1 MDFTDLHKR
10 ISRPNETYT
19 LQKKIEVIPVKNI
32 TKTTLKKDAVGNIIR
47 DTSNIKDEIGNPK
60 TKWEDVQLL
69 QGVIQQQQDLE
80 INTAGSQSK
89 LQYVGYFVPNFKINT
104 NKFEN
109 YRVIVK
115 NDYETLVLRISEFN
129 PNLYYQHN
137 RHHYKIG
144 FIEDKKYD

>member
-1 MDFTDLHKR
+1 M
-10 ISRPNETYT
+10 
-19 LQKKIEVIPVKNI
+19 QKKIEVIPVKNI

-89 LQYVGYFVPNFKINT
+89 LQYVGYFVPNFNSKLASSSISFIGGENT
-104 NKFEN
+104 
-109 YRVIVK
+109 
-115 NDYETLVLRISEFN
+115 TL
-129 PNLYYQHN
+129 NLSST
-137 RHHYKIG
+137 
-144 FIEDKKYD
+144 FIL